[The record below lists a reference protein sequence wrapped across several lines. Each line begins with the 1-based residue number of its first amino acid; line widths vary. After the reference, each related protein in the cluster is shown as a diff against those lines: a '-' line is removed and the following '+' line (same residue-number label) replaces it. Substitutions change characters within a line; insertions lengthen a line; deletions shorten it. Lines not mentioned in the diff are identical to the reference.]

1 MCLAIP
7 GKVLESFDMKG
18 LHMAKVRHGGIVHD
32 VCLEYVPEAKVGEY
46 VIVHAGFAITKVD
59 GEEAARTYE
68 LLEEMGQLVELSTT
82 LHKFGN
88 VFTTPSPG
96 PPRLVKAPAAGHPLP
111 PRERV

>member
-7 GKVLESFDMKG
+7 GKVLESFDVNG

-32 VCLEYVPEAKVGEY
+32 VCLEYVPEAKVGDY

-68 LLEEMGQLVELSTT
+68 LLEEMERLAVPSEPEVEEASGATSQE
-82 LHKFGN
+82 K
-88 VFTTPSPG
+88 
-96 PPRLVKAPAAGHPLP
+96 PAGATGF
-111 PRERV
+111 